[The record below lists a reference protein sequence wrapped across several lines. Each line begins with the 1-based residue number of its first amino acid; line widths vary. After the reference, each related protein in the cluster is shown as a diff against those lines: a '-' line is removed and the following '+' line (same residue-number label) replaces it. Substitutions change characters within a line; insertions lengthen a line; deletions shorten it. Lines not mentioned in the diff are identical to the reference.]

1 VSADR
6 VLLSVE
12 DGVGWLTLNR
22 PDAGNAIDIPM
33 AHALLQAAI
42 RCDQHPAIR
51 CVVLTGAGKMFCVG
65 GDVAAMGA
73 AEAAKTGGAA
83 DFLSELA
90 GLFHMGWVR
99 LMQMQKPLITVV
111 NGAAAGAG
119 FSMAIGGDV
128 VLAAKSAHF
137 TSAYTAVGLS
147 TDGGL
152 SWMLPRLVGLRKA
165 QEMILRNL
173 RVGAE
178 EAQAI
183 GLITRAVDDAELEA
197 EGRKAAAELA
207 NAATPALG
215 AARALLLD
223 GYATPF
229 EAHLEREVRRMAAC
243 AATPQSREGVAAFL
257 ARRKPDFRG
266 AN

>member
-1 VSADR
+1 MSAEP
-6 VLLSVE
+6 VLLSIE

-33 AHALLQAAI
+33 ARALLQAAI
-42 RCDQHPAIR
+42 RCDQDEAVR

-65 GDVAAMGA
+65 GDVSAMGA
-73 AEAAKTGGAA
+73 AEQAKAGGAGE
-83 DFLSELA
+83 FLSELA

-99 LMQMQKPLITVV
+99 LMQMQKPLVTLV

-119 FSMAIGGDV
+119 FSIAIGGDV
-128 VLAAKSAHF
+128 VLASNSAHF

-165 QEMILRNL
+165 QEMILRNR
-173 RVGAE
+173 RVGAQ

-183 GLITRAVDDAELEA
+183 GLITQAVDEAELEA
-197 EGRKAAAELA
+197 EGRKMAAELV

-243 AATPQSREGVAAFL
+243 AATPASREGVAAFL
-257 ARRKPDFRG
+257 SRRKPDFRG
-266 AN
+266 AR